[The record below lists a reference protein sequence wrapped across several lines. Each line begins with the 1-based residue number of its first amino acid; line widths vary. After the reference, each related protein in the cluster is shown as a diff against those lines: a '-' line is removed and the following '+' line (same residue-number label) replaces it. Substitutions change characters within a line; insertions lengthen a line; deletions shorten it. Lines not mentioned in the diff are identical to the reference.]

1 MEKIEGKSLDLT
13 KHNIEKI
20 KQLFPNVVTEGKI
33 DFDVL
38 RTILGDEV
46 DDSKEKYQFTWKGKS
61 DAIKLAQSPSSAT
74 LRPDKDS
81 SKEWDTTENLY
92 VEGDNLEVLKQLQK
106 TYYGQIKMIYIDPP
120 YNTGNDFVYKDDFK
134 NSLENYKKQTN
145 QGMKSNPET
154 SGRYHTEWL
163 NMMYPRLILSKN
175 LLANNG
181 IICIQIDDN
190 EYCNLKKLCD
200 EIFGEL
206 NFMTT
211 IVVKMSE
218 PTGVKMAH
226 VNSRLPKLKE
236 YILVYKKNPDV
247 IINSISIPK
256 GKWDYEY
263 KLYVDGLTKNE
274 LETIK
279 RIRDNEDRTQE
290 DIDTVDFLLS
300 KMTLVPLGTKYKEN
314 NIKNSEEQLLFNQ
327 DNSYRIIRTVSMSG
341 GAKKIADEK
350 RIRNNNTFYSI
361 TTPQKKMY
369 IIKGDYDSTME
380 QPRIKVLF
388 ANDYLTVNP
397 CDLWTDIKTTG
408 LDKEGG
414 IEFKN
419 GKKPLKLIER
429 LIDIFTNED
438 DIILDY
444 FSGSGTTGQAC
455 IEINKKYNSNRKFIL
470 VQLPEKID
478 EEHTIC
484 DIALNRFKN
493 VYVENIKSEGLFDSK
508 LDLGLKYFYLDSTN
522 IKPWDNKNELN
533 EKTIFDYGD
542 VFKEGRSKEDILY
555 EIMLKYGVFDMPTSE
570 VEINGK
576 TMYRVGKRF
585 MIVCLEDVITSD
597 DVRGIAELRPK
608 TVVFKESGF
617 KDDNDKINA
626 EYNLEKAG
634 VEDIKCI

>member
-1 MEKIEGKSLDLT
+1 MNKIDGISLDLINL
-13 KHNIEKI
+13 NIEKL
-20 KQLFPNVVTEGKI
+20 KELFPNIVTEGKI
-33 DFDVL
+33 DFDML
-38 RTILGDEV
+38 RLVLGDEI
-46 DDSKEKYQFTWKGKS
+46 DDRKEKYQFTWHGKS
-61 DAIKLAQSPSSAT
+61 EAIKLAQSPSSAT
-74 LRPDKDS
+74 LRPDKKF
-81 SKEWDTTENLY
+81 SKEWDTTKNLY
-92 VEGDNLEVLKQLQK
+92 IEGDNLEVLKQLQK
-106 TYYGQIKMIYIDPP
+106 TYYGEIKMIYIDPP

-134 NSLENYKKQTN
+134 NSLENYKNQTN
-145 QGMKSNPET
+145 QSMKSKPET

-163 NMMYPRLILSKN
+163 NMMYPRLVLSKN

-190 EYCNLKKLCD
+190 EYCNLKKMCD

-236 YILVYKKNPDV
+236 YILVYKKNPDA
-247 IINSISIPK
+247 IINSVSIPK
-256 GKWDYEY
+256 GKWDFEY

-274 LETIK
+274 LEIIK

-300 KMTLVPLGTKYKEN
+300 KMKLVPLGAKYKEN

-350 RIRNNNTFYSI
+350 RTSNNSTFYSI

-414 IEFKN
+414 VEFKN

-429 LIDIFTNED
+429 LIEIFTNED
-438 DIILDY
+438 DIVLDY

-484 DIALNRFKN
+484 DIALNRLKN
-493 VYVENIKSEGLFDSK
+493 VYVENKKCEGLIDSK

-522 IKPWDNKNELN
+522 IKPWDNEKELD

-542 VFKEGRSKEDILY
+542 VFKEDRSKEDILY

-570 VEINGK
+570 VVINGK
-576 TMYRVGKRF
+576 IMYRVGKRS
-585 MIVCLEDVITSD
+585 MVVCLEDEISKD
-597 DVRGIAELRPK
+597 DVKEIAELRPK

-634 VEDIKCI
+634 VEDVKCI